1 MFIQIACQ
9 LIRRFQS
16 QLEFSTVE
24 PGGELQLRGMS
35 SIKCVVVGDGAVGKT
50 CLLITY
56 SKDEFP
62 SEYVPTI
69 FDNYSVKVQI
79 AEETYTLE
87 LFDTAGQEDYD
98 RLRPLSYP
106 NTSVFLVCFSIVH
119 PPSFENVQEK
129 WVPEIKHHCP
139 NTPFLLVGTQVDLRN
154 DEATQ
159 LKLAK
164 NKLKPVSKEAGE
176 MLAKSVK
183 AAKYVECSALTREGI
198 KNVFDE
204 VILHHLDCGKK
215 NVKKAEPAR
224 RGCLVF

>member
-1 MFIQIACQ
+1 
-9 LIRRFQS
+9 
-16 QLEFSTVE
+16 
-24 PGGELQLRGMS
+24 MS
-35 SIKCVVVGDGAVGKT
+35 AVKCVVVGDGAVGKT

-56 SKDEFP
+56 SKDQFP
-62 SEYVPTI
+62 VEYVPTI
-69 FDNYSVKVQI
+69 FDNYSVKVPI

-87 LFDTAGQEDYD
+87 LFDTAGQEEYD

-106 NTSVFLVCFSIVH
+106 NTSVFLVCFSIVS
-119 PPSFENVQEK
+119 PKSFDNVQGK

-164 NKLKPVSKEAGE
+164 NKEKPVSKEAGE
-176 MLAKSVK
+176 MMAKSLT
-183 AAKYVECSALTREGI
+183 AAKYLECSALTREGI

-204 VILHHLDCGKK
+204 AIMQQLDSVQK
-215 NVKKAEPAR
+215 NVEKTRPAR
-224 RGCLVF
+224 RRCIVF

>member
-1 MFIQIACQ
+1 
-9 LIRRFQS
+9 
-16 QLEFSTVE
+16 
-24 PGGELQLRGMS
+24 MS
-35 SIKCVVVGDGAVGKT
+35 AVKCVVVGDGAVGKT

-56 SKDEFP
+56 SKDQFP
-62 SEYVPTI
+62 LEYVPTI
-69 FDNYSVKVQI
+69 FDNYSVKVPI

-87 LFDTAGQEDYD
+87 LFDTAGQEEYD

-106 NTSVFLVCFSIVH
+106 NTSVFLVCFSIVS
-119 PPSFENVQEK
+119 PNSFDNVQEK

-164 NKLKPVSKEAGE
+164 NKEKPVSKEAGE
-176 MLAKSVK
+176 MMAKRLT

-204 VILHHLDCGKK
+204 AIMQQLDSVQK
-215 NVKKAEPAR
+215 NVEKTRPAR
-224 RGCLVF
+224 RRCIVF

>member
-1 MFIQIACQ
+1 MEA
-9 LIRRFQS
+9 
-16 QLEFSTVE
+16 
-24 PGGELQLRGMS
+24 
-35 SIKCVVVGDGAVGKT
+35 IKCVVVGDGGVGKT

-69 FDNYSVKVQI
+69 FDNYSVTVSIK
-79 AEETYTLE
+79 EESYKLE
-87 LFDTAGQEDYD
+87 LFDTAGQEAYD

-106 NTSVFLVCFSIVH
+106 NTSVFLVCFNIIH
-119 PPSFENVQEK
+119 PPSFGNVQEK

-139 NTPFLLVGTQVDLRN
+139 NIPFLLVGTQVDLRN

-164 NKLKPVSKEAGE
+164 NKEKPVSKEAGE
-176 MLAKSVK
+176 AMAKNLN
-183 AAKYVECSALTREGI
+183 AAKYLECSALTREGI

-204 VILHHLDCGKK
+204 VILHHLDCGKA
-215 NVKKAEPAR
+215 NVKKREPVKR
-224 RGCLVF
+224 LCSVF

>member
-1 MFIQIACQ
+1 
-9 LIRRFQS
+9 
-16 QLEFSTVE
+16 
-24 PGGELQLRGMS
+24 MS
-35 SIKCVVVGDGAVGKT
+35 AVKCVVVGDGAVGKT

-56 SKDEFP
+56 SKDQFP
-62 SEYVPTI
+62 TEYVPTI
-69 FDNYSVKVQI
+69 FDNYSVKVPI

-87 LFDTAGQEDYD
+87 LFDTAGQEEYD

-106 NTSVFLVCFSIVH
+106 NTSVFLVCFSIVS
-119 PPSFENVQEK
+119 PKSFDNVQGK

-164 NKLKPVSKEAGE
+164 NKEKPVSKEAGE
-176 MLAKSVK
+176 MMAKSLT
-183 AAKYVECSALTREGI
+183 AAKYLECSALTREGI

-204 VILHHLDCGKK
+204 AIMQQLDSVQK
-215 NVKKAEPAR
+215 NVEKTRPAR
-224 RGCLVF
+224 RRCVVF

>member
-1 MFIQIACQ
+1 M
-9 LIRRFQS
+9 
-16 QLEFSTVE
+16 
-24 PGGELQLRGMS
+24 
-35 SIKCVVVGDGAVGKT
+35 K
-50 CLLITY
+50 
-56 SKDEFP
+56 
-62 SEYVPTI
+62 VP
-69 FDNYSVKVQI
+69 I
-79 AEETYTLE
+79 AEETYSLE

-119 PPSFENVQEK
+119 PPSFDNVEEK

-164 NKLKPVSKEAGE
+164 NKEKPVSKEAGE
-176 MLAKSVK
+176 IMAKSLK
-183 AAKYVECSALTREGI
+183 ASKYVECSALTREGI

-204 VILHHLDCGKK
+204 VIMQHLDGVQK
-215 NVKKAEPAR
+215 NGEKAKPVR
-224 RGCLVF
+224 RRCIVF

>member
-1 MFIQIACQ
+1 
-9 LIRRFQS
+9 
-16 QLEFSTVE
+16 
-24 PGGELQLRGMS
+24 MS
-35 SIKCVVVGDGAVGKT
+35 AVKCVVVGDGAVGKT

-56 SKDEFP
+56 SKDQFP
-62 SEYVPTI
+62 VEYVPTI
-69 FDNYSVKVQI
+69 FDNYSVKVPI

-87 LFDTAGQEDYD
+87 LFDTAGQEEYD

-106 NTSVFLVCFSIVH
+106 NTSVFLVCFSIVS
-119 PPSFENVQEK
+119 PKSFDNVQGK

-164 NKLKPVSKEAGE
+164 NKEKPVSKEAGE
-176 MLAKSVK
+176 IMAKSLT
-183 AAKYVECSALTREGI
+183 AAKYLECSALTREGI

-204 VILHHLDCGKK
+204 AIMQQLDSVQK
-215 NVKKAEPAR
+215 NVEKTRPAR
-224 RGCLVF
+224 RRCVVF